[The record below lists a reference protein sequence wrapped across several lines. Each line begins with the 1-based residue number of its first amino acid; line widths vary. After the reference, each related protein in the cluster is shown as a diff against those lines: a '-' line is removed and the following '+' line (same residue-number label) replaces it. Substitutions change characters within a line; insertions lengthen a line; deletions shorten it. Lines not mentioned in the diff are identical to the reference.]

1 MTLFH
6 FGNCVALAYVPYV
19 IVYKCSGMA
28 EYSAFWKCVQA
39 GTAYLFTQLCKMLVL
54 ATFFPPTEV
63 STDSLDVIG
72 ETMKCF
78 VDLADLIGL
87 YLVMNSIAGKG
98 QLKFLIAG
106 MGWATAELVMTRFI
120 PLWVG
125 ARGIEF
131 DWKYIQMSF
140 DSNVSLIQHISTAL
154 LVWLWS
160 RSDLR
165 KTLFPVV
172 FLLLVLSCFRPLIVE
187 ILIHACQLGSWT
199 LLFSKALFT
208 LCTSVIAL
216 QMYLGMYRQTSNS
229 YY

>member
-1 MTLFH
+1 M
-6 FGNCVALAYVPYV
+6 G
-19 IVYKCSGMA
+19 
-28 EYSAFWKCVQA
+28 
-39 GTAYLFTQLCKMLVL
+39 
-54 ATFFPPTEV
+54 
-63 STDSLDVIG
+63 LDVVG

-106 MGWATAELVMTRFI
+106 MGWATSELVMTRFI

-160 RSDLR
+160 RHDLHR
-165 KTLFPVV
+165 SIFPVV
-172 FLLLVLSCFRPLIVE
+172 VILLTLSCYRPLIVE
-187 ILIHACQLGSWT
+187 ILVHVVGIGSWT
-199 LLFSKALFT
+199 LLLAKAAFSMSIGFL
-208 LCTSVIAL
+208 SL
-216 QMYLGMYRQTSNS
+216 QIYQGLTQDMNS

>member
-1 MTLFH
+1 M
-6 FGNCVALAYVPYV
+6 G
-19 IVYKCSGMA
+19 
-28 EYSAFWKCVQA
+28 
-39 GTAYLFTQLCKMLVL
+39 
-54 ATFFPPTEV
+54 
-63 STDSLDVIG
+63 LDVVG

-106 MGWATAELVMTRFI
+106 MGWATSELVMTRFI

-140 DSNVSLIQHISTAL
+140 DSNVSLLQHVATAT

-160 RSDLR
+160 RNDLQPR
-165 KTLFPVV
+165 SLFPVIAV
-172 FLLLVLSCFRPLIVE
+172 LLALSVYRSLIVE
-187 ILIHACQLGSWT
+187 IISEAFGLTSWAILLLKSLITSGISLLSLKIFLGHSAAT
-199 LLFSKALFT
+199 AS
-208 LCTSVIAL
+208 
-216 QMYLGMYRQTSNS
+216 S
-229 YY
+229 YAW